1 LDDQLKMELYKKM
14 VLIRRFEEKA
24 NQMYQRAKIS
34 GFLHLYIG
42 EEANG
47 VGAISALREDDY
59 VSTGYR
65 EHGQAI
71 MKGIEPRLVM
81 AELFGK
87 ETGISKGKGGSMH
100 MFSKEKRFLG
110 GNAIVGAN
118 LPIATGAAL
127 AINYRKGDQIVLC
140 MFGDGAVNEGAFH
153 ESFNLASLW
162 GLPIL
167 FFCENN
173 RYGMGT
179 PVEKAS
185 SIEDLAKRAACYNI
199 DWQIIDGMD
208 VIKVHEKVKVAVERI
223 RSRKRPEMI
232 ESKTYR
238 FRGHSVADPEVYRT
252 KEEVEEWKKRDPII
266 LMRNRLKSEGILSDE
281 QDKEIADEVER
292 IVNDAI
298 DFAERSDLPP
308 ESAICEDVYAGKF

>member
-1 LDDQLKMELYKKM
+1 LDNQLKKELYRKM
-14 VLIRRFEEKA
+14 ALIRRFEEKA
-24 NQMYQRAKIS
+24 NQMYMRGKIS

-47 VGAISALREDDY
+47 VGAISALRDDDY
-59 VSTGYR
+59 IATGYR
-65 EHGQAI
+65 EHGQAM
-71 MKGIEPRLVM
+71 MKGIEPKLIM

-100 MFSKEKRFLG
+100 IFSKEKHFLG
-110 GNAIVGAN
+110 GNAIVAGN
-118 LPIATGAAL
+118 LPIAVGAAL
-127 AINYRKGDQIVLC
+127 AINYRKGDQVVLC

-162 GLPIL
+162 HLPVL

-179 PVEKAS
+179 PIEKAS
-185 SIEDLAKRAACYNI
+185 SIEDLGKRAACYNM

-208 VIKVHEKVKVAVERI
+208 VIEVYETTKAAVERI

-232 ESKTYR
+232 ETKTYR

-252 KEEVEEWKKRDPII
+252 KEEVEQWKLRDPII
-266 LMRNRLKSEGILSDE
+266 RLRNKLKAEGILDDE
-281 QDKEIADEVER
+281 QEKAIAEEVET
-292 IVNDAI
+292 IVNEAI
-298 DFAERSDLPP
+298 EFAEASEFPP
-308 ESAICEDVYAGKF
+308 ASAVCEYVYAGKF